1 MAHQI
6 TLFPGD
12 GIGKEVATA
21 TRRILDASGV
31 KIDWEEFEVGAE
43 AFLKNKEYVPREAYE
58 SIERTRVGLK
68 GPTATPIGGGFASIN
83 VALRKKYE
91 LFANFR
97 PIKNL
102 PGIPTRYPGVD
113 LIIVRENT
121 EGEYVGIEHE
131 VVPGVVESL
140 KIITEKGSTR
150 IAKFAFQYS
159 RDFKRKTIHAVHKAN
174 IMKMSDGLFLACAR
188 KVARDFQE
196 IEYKE
201 SIIDATC
208 MQLVMNP
215 YQYDVLLM
223 ENLYGDIVSDL
234 CAAFVG
240 GLGLVPGANLGH
252 ECAIFEAVHGSAPD
266 IAGKNIANPTALL
279 QSGVLMLHHIKE
291 HDAAQ
296 RVQNALEFVY
306 RKRKDKLTKDVGGP
320 ASTSEFADAVI
331 ESLADP
337 AAQAPYDP
345 NAETVAATK

>member
-1 MAHQI
+1 MKHAV
-6 TLFPGD
+6 TLLPGD
-12 GIGKEVATA
+12 GIGPEVTA
-21 TRRILDASGV
+21 AVVRILDASGA
-31 KIDWEEFEVGAE
+31 KFDWESFEVGAAAYE
-43 AFLKNKEYVPREAYE
+43 KTKEYVSKDAYE
-58 SIERTRVGLK
+58 SIERTRVALK
-68 GPTATPIGGGFASIN
+68 GPVTTPIGGGFASIN
-83 VALRKKYE
+83 VALRKKYQ

-131 VVPGVVESL
+131 VVPGVVESI
-140 KIITEKGSTR
+140 KIITEKASTR
-150 IAKFAFQYS
+150 VSKFAFQYA

-174 IMKMSDGLFLACAR
+174 IMKMSDGLFLNCAR
-188 KVARDFQE
+188 KVSRDFQE

-279 QSGVLMLHHIKE
+279 QSGVLMLHYIKE
-291 HDAAQ
+291 HEAADK
-296 RVQNALEFVY
+296 VQNALEFVY
-306 RKRKDKLTKDVGGP
+306 RKKKDKLTRDVGGT

-331 ESLADP
+331 EAMELEH
-337 AAQAPYDP
+337 AA
-345 NAETVAATK
+345 VSG